1 MLGRVGGRGGRAA
14 WALVALCL
22 ASGLARASGGGG
34 VALPSDGALAAGGHA
49 ADAARGAPPPGGVV
63 RESDPLLVSL
73 LDGTVQALDRRTGE
87 TLWTFSS
94 GGPLVRAHADRA
106 APAFPDAADDDDDDA
121 AARGGGFGFGGPA
134 SASAGGSSASRPA
147 TVFPG
152 VDGSLFALADDS
164 VVTRLPVTA
173 AQLVEASP
181 SMTRDGALVVGG
193 RSSLVFAL
201 DAKTGALLK
210 TVDADGVTTHAR
222 HPSSGEDH
230 PRDPREDP
238 REDPRDG
245 DGDGDGDD
253 IAIGGSTSGERER
266 AVVYLGR
273 TEYAVRSVDASTGRE
288 RWNVT
293 YAELRPIANP
303 AAFERAVATGGGLGA
318 LGGYWPFAEG
328 GPRAVK
334 PAGTAP
340 AGSSFALGP
349 GNEVRSLGG
358 TDASS
363 SDRRWSARTSSVPL
377 GAFDRTGARYWAA
390 AGASS
395 TTADDDDEIFVGAH
409 AGGLYA
415 LPRAAGSSPDPDAL
429 DDVPAL
435 VGARRAKLSAGGDLE
450 HWSCVP
456 EALASAAF
464 AARGNAD
471 LASIW
476 GLARARGSGPGGFAS
491 FFGNADAARLA
502 SAAPS
507 APGPAAGSFAVAIVA
522 TAATVSALAAAALA
536 IGRVPGFPGVSKKNS
551 FGSRVREARSP
562 DPASVERDAAAAGSR
577 RRGARGGRRGGRGRK
592 PAAGS
597 EGSPE
602 DEEEEEGPGPAPDGK
617 SAPREAREA
626 EPRALDRALE
636 AADGDAPGPLSRSA
650 GSGPTR
656 VGRLSVHQSSPLGYG
671 SCGTIVFAG
680 ELDGRPVAVKRLLAQ
695 FHELARAE
703 LAALIASDEHPNVLR
718 CFAMEEDADFVY
730 VALERCEKTL
740 AGCVAEDAAARG
752 AGGDEKNENGNENG
766 SGERSVPLP
775 PSSGGTP
782 IVDPATGKPTAFG
795 ARLMRDVFAGT
806 HALHARGIAHR
817 DLKPQNVLVTSGGRG
832 KVADMGLAKRLDL
845 AEGTSFGGDSTGFID
860 ASAADET
867 GGASRVT
874 RAPHG
879 GGGGTAGW
887 LAPERLLRER
897 QSRAVDAFALGCLLH
912 YCLTGGGHP
921 FGAPYE
927 RDANVARG
935 DASRA
940 FSDLRRA
947 GAEAT
952 DLVERLTRRDPSRRP
967 TVADALA
974 HPFWWRDATR
984 LEFLNAVSDRV
995 EMEDREGVGGALLLA
1010 ELEKDATRDAL
1021 GGRRWIPSLH
1031 AGLLENLGRYRKYRG
1046 DEVRDLLRV
1055 IRNKSNHF
1063 RELPVKV
1070 QREVGAPPGA
1080 FYRYFEARFP
1090 GLLMH
1095 AYRFAR
1101 RELAHEPAFRKF
1113 FFQVSDVSDG
1123 APGMIVDH
1131 GDDRGDDGSRGYDE
1145 GVSSRGNGN
1154 DAARMNALSAE
1165 DEASFRSAARVAAK
1179 ASENAAARRAVA
1191 DAAPKPEYPERPG
1204 APECAFYA
1212 KTGRC
1217 KFGITCRFHHPPK
1230 MHE

>member
-106 APAFPDAADDDDDDA
+106 APAFPDAADDDDDA

-238 REDPRDG
+238 RDPRDPR

-328 GPRAVK
+328 GPRAAK

-358 TDASS
+358 GTGASS

-395 TTADDDDEIFVGAH
+395 TADDDDDEIFVGAH

-450 HWSCVP
+450 HGSCVP

-522 TAATVSALAAAALA
+522 TAATVLALAAAALA

-562 DPASVERDAAAAGSR
+562 DAASVERDAAAAGSR

-602 DEEEEEGPGPAPDGK
+602 EEEEEGPGPAPDGK

-752 AGGDEKNENGNENG
+752 AGGDEKNDDGNGNENESG

-782 IVDPATGKPTAFG
+782 IVDSATGKPTAFG

-845 AEGTSFGGDSTGFID
+845 AEGTSFGGDSTGFVD

-1131 GDDRGDDGSRGYDE
+1131 GDDKGL
-1145 GVSSRGNGN
+1145 SSRGNGN
-1154 DAARMNALSAE
+1154 DAAHINALSAE